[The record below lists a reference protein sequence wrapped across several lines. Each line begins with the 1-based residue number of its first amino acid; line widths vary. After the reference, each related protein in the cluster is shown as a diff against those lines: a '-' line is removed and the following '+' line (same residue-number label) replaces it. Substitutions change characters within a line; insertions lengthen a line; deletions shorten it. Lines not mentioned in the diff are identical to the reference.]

1 MKALVADDVPMI
13 RKLVE
18 FHLKQIGFD
27 VSNAADG
34 AEALLLA
41 SNSKFDLILLDI
53 MMPEMDGLEVLRRVR
68 VNTVNKETPIIIMT
82 AYSDSA
88 NVKKAVEYGAND
100 FVVKPVEQL
109 SFRKKIIDAVSPK
122 NPVDVKA
129 SGSEK

>member
-18 FHLKQIGFD
+18 YHLKQIGFD
-27 VSNAADG
+27 ISSAADG

-41 SNSKFDLILLDI
+41 SNKKFDLILLDI

-68 VNTVNKETPIIIMT
+68 ADSVNKETPVIIMT
-82 AYSDSA
+82 AYGDSA
-88 NVKKAVEYGAND
+88 NVRKAVEYGAND
-100 FVVKPVEQL
+100 FIVKPVEQV

-122 NPVDVKA
+122 GPVDAKP
-129 SGSEK
+129 SGS